1 MSDQFLLSLTIVSL
15 LGLFI
20 WGKFRYD
27 ALAAGALLVLIILG
41 VIPSNQAFNGF
52 AHPAVITVALV
63 LIISQGLKNSGL
75 TGLVGK
81 IIGGRSFTKFQFLI
95 SLLFIAAILSSFINN
110 IGALA
115 ILLPITLNVCQK
127 MDWHPSRF
135 LMPLAF
141 ACILGGMNTTIG
153 TPPNIIISEYKST
166 ISDSG
171 FNFFDF
177 SYVGL
182 VITILS
188 ILFISVIGNKFI
200 QLRENSSAGSSLI
213 DLKGYL
219 FEVLVNDSSS
229 AIGMTLS
236 AFKKEA
242 GEDTEVIGIVSD
254 TGGVKKVKNNTR
266 IKAGQI
272 LVIKTPPDEVGSILD
287 VFDFSIPKEL
297 HSFEDEDLEEIEAM
311 ITPGSRLIGRKYEFF
326 LKLAYEELNLLGL
339 WRKGAKYR
347 TRLTRETFKA
357 GDVLLLGIR
366 DLEEEDVTNKIKHLG
381 LMPLRQREL
390 QTIPSRSRLLKGL
403 IFFTISIIL
412 VALNF
417 LPTAAAFL
425 LCVLGFARIRII
437 DSNFYRDIDW
447 PIIIMLAAMIPIGTA
462 LQTTGLSDV
471 ISSNISLYASDMSLF
486 WLLFLILIVTMAT
499 TDIINNAATAVIMA
513 PISAGIAIELGYAI
527 EPFLMVVAVG
537 ASCAFLTPIGHQC
550 NTVIMGPGNYKF
562 TDYWRLGLPLDL
574 LIIAVSVPM
583 ILFVWT

>member
-1 MSDQFLLSLTIVSL
+1 MSDQFLLSLTIVFL

-27 ALAAGALLVLIILG
+27 AIAAGALLVLIILG

-462 LQTTGLSDV
+462 LRTTGLSDV